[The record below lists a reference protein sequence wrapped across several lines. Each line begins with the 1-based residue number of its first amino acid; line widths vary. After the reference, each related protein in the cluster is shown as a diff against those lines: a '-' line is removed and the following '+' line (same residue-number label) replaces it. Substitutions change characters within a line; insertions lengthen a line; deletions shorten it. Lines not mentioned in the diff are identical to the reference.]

1 MTVNIALIFILT
13 IVNGVFAMSEIAFV
27 SLNDNKVKVK
37 AQEGDKKSLMVYNL
51 LQDSN
56 RFLSTIQIAITLAG
70 FLNSAIASD
79 AFSGVIGEWIVKFI
93 PSLTV
98 ATVKPFSMVLVTLVL
113 SYISLVF
120 GELVP
125 KRIGMN
131 NPERVAYSLVGLV
144 NFISKVTKPVV
155 VLLSMSTNLVVKLL
169 RIDTE
174 GAQEKVTEEEIRM
187 MLDVSQENG
196 AILESEK
203 RLIDNIFEFDNTPV
217 SDIMTHRTDMLAID
231 IEDNLENIIEIIFS
245 EKYTRIPVY
254 QESIDNIIGILH
266 LKDFLKIDYKNNLN
280 KDSLMSILRKPYYI
294 PDGVECDELFFDLQK
309 KKVHI
314 AIIIDEY
321 GGTAGLV
328 TIEDLI
334 EEIVGN
340 IFDEYDEE
348 ENDEIIKLKDHCYN
362 IAGFVSLDNV
372 ENLIYID
379 LPLDDFDT
387 LSGFVIGE
395 LGRLPVASDVNKAFE
410 FNGYLFTI
418 VTVEDKVI
426 GRVRVEKIEEE
437 NKAQE

>member
-1 MTVNIALIFILT
+1 
-13 IVNGVFAMSEIAFV
+13 
-27 SLNDNKVKVK
+27 
-37 AQEGDKKSLMVYNL
+37 
-51 LQDSN
+51 
-56 RFLSTIQIAITLAG
+56 
-70 FLNSAIASD
+70 
-79 AFSGVIGEWIVKFI
+79 
-93 PSLTV
+93 
-98 ATVKPFSMVLVTLVL
+98 
-113 SYISLVF
+113 
-120 GELVP
+120 
-125 KRIGMN
+125 
-131 NPERVAYSLVGLV
+131 
-144 NFISKVTKPVV
+144 
-155 VLLSMSTNLVVKLL
+155 
-169 RIDTE
+169 
-174 GAQEKVTEEEIRM
+174 
-187 MLDVSQENG
+187 
-196 AILESEK
+196 
-203 RLIDNIFEFDNTPV
+203 
-217 SDIMTHRTDMLAID
+217 
-231 IEDNLENIIEIIFS
+231 
-245 EKYTRIPVY
+245 
-254 QESIDNIIGILH
+254 
-266 LKDFLKIDYKNNLN
+266 
-280 KDSLMSILRKPYYI
+280 MSILRKPYYI

-426 GRVRVEKIEEE
+426 GRVRV
-437 NKAQE
+437 